1 MLIQASLVIF
11 SGALALFC
19 LFGIAQPVQ
28 FMGVV
33 ERIFQGSGGVQTAV
47 VMRAIFGIALIY
59 SAGTSRFPLFVY
71 PIGGLILISAA
82 VLPFIGQ
89 ERIDG
94 MIERFRE
101 LPTIK
106 LRITLMGGF
115 GFATFLI
122 VALWR

>member
-1 MLIQASLVIF
+1 MLIQAGLVIF
-11 SGALALFC
+11 SGALGLFC

-28 FMGVV
+28 FLGVV
-33 ERIFQGSGGVQTAV
+33 ERIFLGSGGIQTV
-47 VMRAIFGIALIY
+47 VVLRAIFGAALIY

-71 PIGGLILISAA
+71 LIGGLMLISAA

-89 ERIDG
+89 ERIDRL
-94 MIERFRE
+94 IERFRE
-101 LPTIK
+101 LPTNT
-106 LRITLMGGF
+106 LRIWLMGGF